1 MNKFT
6 FIALLL
12 VILAYQT
19 NLSHGKGNA
28 LVLHMRETNVSPDTW
43 RGIMAR
49 IKDLKVYVELHY
61 KIEVNHFT
69 NDFWYPTHATITCS

>member
-6 FIALLL
+6 FVALLL

-19 NLSHGKGNA
+19 NLSHGKKNA
-28 LVLHMRETNVSPDTW
+28 LVLYMRKVNVSPDSW

-49 IKDLKVYVELHY
+49 IKDLKEYVELHY

-69 NDFWYPTHATITCS
+69 NDFCYPTHATITCS